1 MSPSKVTF
9 LGTGT
14 SQGIPM
20 IACNC
25 SVCTSTDERDK
36 RLRVSIQVEIGGK
49 SFIIDTGPDFR
60 QQVLRAGVKR
70 VDAILYTHEHKDHTA
85 GMDDVRGFNYHQQ
98 STIPLYARAQVIE
111 QLKREFAYAF
121 GENKYPGVPEIDVYE
136 IDGQPF
142 TVQGI
147 DIQPI
152 FVKHYYLDVLGFRF
166 GDFAYVTDANF
177 IAPEE
182 QDKLRN
188 LDVLVI
194 NALRKTTH
202 ISHFTLAEALDLIAE
217 LKPKQAYI
225 THISHQMGLHAEV
238 QKELPSNVSLAYD
251 GLVLTL

>member
-1 MSPSKVTF
+1 
-9 LGTGT
+9 
-14 SQGIPM
+14 
-20 IACNC
+20 
-25 SVCTSTDERDK
+25 
-36 RLRVSIQVEIGGK
+36 
-49 SFIIDTGPDFR
+49 
-60 QQVLRAGVKR
+60 
-70 VDAILYTHEHKDHTA
+70 
-85 GMDDVRGFNYHQQ
+85 MDDVRGFNYHQQ
-98 STIPLYARAQVIE
+98 SSIPLYARAQVIE

-121 GENKYPGVPEIDVYE
+121 GDNKYPGVPEIDVYE
-136 IDGQPF
+136 IDGLPF

-182 QDKLRN
+182 QEKLHD

-202 ISHFTLAEALDLIAE
+202 VSHFTLAEALDLIAD
-217 LKPKQAYI
+217 LKPKKAYI

-238 QKELPSNVSLAYD
+238 ITELPPNVSLAYD
-251 GLVLTL
+251 GLTLHF

>member
-20 IACNC
+20 IACDC
-25 SVCTSTDERDK
+25 TVCKSTDERDK
-36 RLRVSIQVEIGGK
+36 RLRVSIHVEIGGK

-60 QQVLRAGVKR
+60 QQVLRAGIKR
-70 VDAILYTHEHKDHTA
+70 LDAVLYTHEHKDHTA

-98 STIPLYARAQVIE
+98 ATIPLYARAQVIA

-121 GENKYPGVPEIDVYE
+121 GENKYPGAPEIDVYE
-136 IDGQPF
+136 IDGTPF

-147 DIQPI
+147 AIQPI

-166 GDFAYVTDANF
+166 GNFAYVTDANA

-202 ISHFTLAEALDLIAE
+202 VSHFTLSEALELIAD
-217 LKPKQAYI
+217 LQPKKAYI
-225 THISHQMGLHAEV
+225 THISHQMGLHEAV
-238 QKELPSNVSLAYD
+238 NKELPPNVSLAHD
-251 GLVLTL
+251 GLILHF

>member
-1 MSPSKVTF
+1 
-9 LGTGT
+9 
-14 SQGIPM
+14 M
-20 IACNC
+20 IACDC
-25 SVCTSTDERDK
+25 LVCQSSDERDK
-36 RLRVSIQVEIGGK
+36 RLRVSIHVEIGGK

-60 QQVLRAGVKR
+60 QQVLRAGIKR

-121 GENKYPGVPEIDVYE
+121 GENKYPGAPEIDVYE
-136 IDGQPF
+136 IDGASF

-147 DIQPI
+147 AIQPI
-152 FVKHYYLDVLGFRF
+152 FVKHYFLDVLGFRF
-166 GDFAYVTDANF
+166 GDFAYVTDANS
-177 IAPEE
+177 IDPAER
-182 QDKLRN
+182 DKLRG

-202 ISHFTLAEALDLIAE
+202 VSHFTLAEALEVIAD

-225 THISHQMGLHAEV
+225 THISHQMGLHAAV
-238 QKELPSNVSLAYD
+238 NTELPPNVSLAHD
-251 GLVLTL
+251 GLVLNF

>member
-20 IACNC
+20 IACTC
-25 SVCTSTDERDK
+25 SVCQSTDERDK
-36 RLRVSIQVEIGGK
+36 RLRVSVHIEIGGK

-60 QQVLRAGVKR
+60 QQVLRAGIKR
-70 VDAILYTHEHKDHTA
+70 LDAVLFTHEHKDHTA
-85 GMDDVRGFNYHQQ
+85 GMDDVRGFNFHQR
-98 STIPLYARAQVIE
+98 SSIPIYARAQVIE

-121 GENKYPGVPEIDVYE
+121 GENKYPGVPELDVFE
-136 IDGQPF
+136 LDGQPF

-147 DIQPI
+147 DIQPV

-166 GDFAYVTDANF
+166 GNFAYVTDANS
-177 IAPEE
+177 IEAKE

-194 NALRKTTH
+194 NALRKTSH
-202 ISHFTLAEALDLIAE
+202 ISHYTLAEALELIAD
-217 LKPKQAYI
+217 LKPKKAYI
-225 THISHQMGLHAEV
+225 THISHQMGLHADV
-238 QKELPSNVSLAYD
+238 NKELPSNVSLAHD
-251 GLVLTL
+251 GLVIHF